1 MALSE
6 NELTVLLSL
15 LQDEQLE
22 KRTFEYLGQA
32 LQHNFAKQGHF
43 CVSCDLDAKDARR
56 RTAQI
61 RSSRIGKKN
70 PPEETGGKKPE
81 FTHVIPKLTLHEKY
95 FLSLLLTFPTK
106 MYFSV
111 LVNMEMSLRS
121 LEVVNWLTTAV
132 ELSTECV
139 HLYISNSILTCE
151 TIEDLY
157 QQNRLSDWF
166 VCSFSP
172 LSETRLLMVRISS
185 LKAKH
190 FAWSGSE

>member
-6 NELTVLLSL
+6 NELAVLLSL

-22 KRTFEYLGQA
+22 KRTFEYLSQA
-32 LQHNFAKQGHF
+32 LQHNFAKQDHF
-43 CVSCDLDAKDARR
+43 CVSCDLDAKDARW

-61 RSSRIGKKN
+61 RSSRIGKKVMDTTN

-81 FTHVIPKLTLHEKY
+81 FTHVIPKLTLHEKF

-121 LEVVNWLTTAV
+121 LEVVNWLTTDLFIEGQAFCI
-132 ELSTECV
+132 ELIRIRQAPALCHLLKQIDTAEQGPSSPSQTST
-139 HLYISNSILTCE
+139 
-151 TIEDLY
+151 
-157 QQNRLSDWF
+157 
-166 VCSFSP
+166 
-172 LSETRLLMVRISS
+172 
-185 LKAKH
+185 K
-190 FAWSGSE
+190 

>member
-121 LEVVNWLTTAV
+121 LEVVNWLTTKAWQ
-132 ELSTECV
+132 ENTPCV
-139 HLYISNSILTCE
+139 SHT
-151 TIEDLY
+151 
-157 QQNRLSDWF
+157 
-166 VCSFSP
+166 
-172 LSETRLLMVRISS
+172 
-185 LKAKH
+185 H
-190 FAWSGSE
+190 

>member
-43 CVSCDLDAKDARR
+43 CVSCDL
-56 RTAQI
+56 
-61 RSSRIGKKN
+61 N